1 MSRVVTP
8 IGWMILSALTAIV
21 LVAGCSR
28 STSNPS
34 TSTATAKPTPEASF
48 DVIMETFRRRIEG
61 TPSGF
66 VVDNAGGGRSR
77 LMASNKVGSEVF
89 PPAKEGD
96 PYTAEVTVVSE
107 ARFSLQRKVEET
119 DESTKKDE

>member
-8 IGWMILSALTAIV
+8 IGWLILSGLTAIV

-28 STSNPS
+28 STSTPS
-34 TSTATAKPTPEASF
+34 PGPATTKATPEESF
-48 DVIMETFRRRIEG
+48 DIIMETFRRRIEG

-96 PYTAEVTVVSE
+96 PYTAEVTVLSE
-107 ARFSLQRKVEET
+107 ARFSLQRKVDEA
-119 DESTKKDE
+119 DES